1 MDNFPYIEIR
11 LITNSVLESTAGHVL
26 RWTGAPLHI
35 AGHVGEMNHF
45 TRNRGT
51 AVTMMKKKILATGI
65 AAGIAAFSAAAM
77 ADAVTDRQAA
87 MKEAKQNFKPL
98 VGMVKGKV
106 PFDAATV
113 KKNAMA
119 IAAALEK
126 AKKLF
131 PEGSEKGEK
140 DSRAKPE
147 IWMMKDEFNA
157 AFDKSIRLARAIEGA
172 GDVNALKGAVM
183 ALGGDGC
190 KACHK
195 KFRLPK
201 KK

>member
-1 MDNFPYIEIR
+1 
-11 LITNSVLESTAGHVL
+11 
-26 RWTGAPLHI
+26 
-35 AGHVGEMNHF
+35 MNHLQMI
-45 TRNRGT
+45 RQGIR
-51 AVTMMKKKILATGI
+51 MIMKKKIF
-65 AAGIAAFSAAAM
+65 AAGIIAGITAFSVAAM

-126 AKKLF
+126 AKMLF

-147 IWMMKDEFNA
+147 IWMMKDEFDA
-157 AFDKSIRLARAIEGA
+157 SFDKAIKLAKALEGA
-172 GDVNALKGAVM
+172 GDLNALKGGVM